1 MKSNITLDRFD
12 LKILHE
18 LQQNGGLSNQ
28 ELAEKV
34 GLTAAPC
41 SRRVKQL
48 EESGVIQQRVV
59 RLDERALSLDLTAI
73 LHISMD
79 KHIPE
84 RFETFE
90 REISKMPEVLECY
103 LITGH
108 DADYQLKVAVP
119 DMDRY
124 HDILL
129 GKITLFIFEIAHNPD
144 HGGVVGTKL
153 KFWDIGFPTFGFL
166 GLLKPSP
173 NPGIGSYPTSNSHL
187 GDSGLLHRHF
197 QFLHQ
202 NFQNGMLYRSTNIVD
217 ILCNEIRIFLGL
229 FL

>member
-1 MKSNITLDRFD
+1 MKSNITLDSFD

-129 GKITLFIFEIAHNPD
+129 GKITRIP
-144 HGGVVGTKL
+144 GVTGVKSA
-153 KFWDIGFPTFGFL
+153 FL
-166 GLLKPSP
+166 MRK
-173 NPGIGSYPTSNSHL
+173 
-187 GDSGLLHRHF
+187 
-197 QFLHQ
+197 
-202 NFQNGMLYRSTNIVD
+202 IVD
-217 ILCNEIRIFLGL
+217 TTALPLHYAR
-229 FL
+229 

>member
-1 MKSNITLDRFD
+1 MKNTVSFDRFD
-12 LKILHE
+12 LKILRE
-18 LQQNGGLSNQ
+18 LQDNGELSNQ
-28 ELAEKV
+28 ELAERV

-48 EESGVIQQRVV
+48 EESGVIRDRVV
-59 RLDERALSLDLTAI
+59 RLNERAIDLNLFAI

-90 REISKMPEVLECY
+90 KTIQELPEVMECY

-124 HDILL
+124 QDILL
-129 GKITLFIFEIAHNPD
+129 GKITRIQGVTGVKSAFIMRK
-144 HGGVVGTKL
+144 VV
-153 KFWDIGFPTFGFL
+153 D
-166 GLLKPSP
+166 
-173 NPGIGSYPTSNSHL
+173 NTSMPLNYV
-187 GDSGLLHRHF
+187 
-197 QFLHQ
+197 
-202 NFQNGMLYRSTNIVD
+202 NN
-217 ILCNEIRIFLGL
+217 
-229 FL
+229 